1 MCCMIL
7 LEMKLSQQILR
18 DSPGKA
24 PFPNTPWPSPTSL
37 RFHRLRSVL
46 KKYLNAVLDRYE
58 NSRCHPITRHVDW
71 RAATCHVKI
80 KVKFPRA
87 ARVTGSRR
95 ICLARAA
102 FELSLLGLPWPV
114 NIGCNSRSV
123 EDAAAPEAF
132 PGSMSAART
141 RPAMQHGA

>member
-1 MCCMIL
+1 MCCIIL
-7 LEMKLSQQILR
+7 LVTKSFQQLLH

-46 KKYLNAVLDRYE
+46 KKYLNAVLDRYR
-58 NSRCHPITRHVDW
+58 NLSCQSVTRLVDCSV
-71 RAATCHVKI
+71 ATCHVKI
-80 KVKFPRA
+80 KAKFPRA

-123 EDAAAPEAF
+123 GDAAAPEAF
-132 PGSMSAART
+132 PGSMSAA
-141 RPAMQHGA
+141 